1 MFPQFS
7 NLKELMTRFSDDT
20 VCRKYLE
27 EQRWKGEPVCP
38 HCGAYK
44 PYRLKDGKAFRCAD
58 RFCKKDFSV
67 TVGTMFE
74 NTKIPLSTWFAAMYL
89 NMSHKK
95 GISSCQLARD
105 LAITQRSAW
114 FLLHRIREMV
124 KPHTDPMLTDHVM
137 IDETYC
143 GGKEKNKSKFKRLQL
158 VNGEREP
165 EKTPVFGLVQKDGIG
180 ILRVVADAKGETL
193 RPIINELVD
202 KGATVVSDGATVHS
216 SLETEYKAHVI
227 INHSA
232 GEYARDGFT
241 TNHIESVFALL
252 KRTVYGTYHQ
262 VSPKHLQ
269 RYCVEVSHRYNTR
282 KEDDNSR
289 VIAALRNPNGRLT
302 YAQLIGKTNILAK

>member
-1 MFPQFS
+1 MFAQFK
-7 NLKELMTRFSDDT
+7 NLKELMTRFSDDD
-20 VCRKYLE
+20 VCRAYLE
-27 EQRWKGEPVCP
+27 EQRWKGKPTCP
-38 HCGAYK
+38 HCGATRPYK
-44 PYRLKDGKAFRCAD
+44 LKDGKAYRCSS

-74 NTKIPLSTWFAAMYL
+74 NTKTPLSTWFAAIYL

-105 LAITQRSAW
+105 LGITQRTAW

-124 KPHTDPMLTDHVM
+124 KPKAEPVLTEHVM

-158 VNGEREP
+158 VNGERQV
-165 EKTPVFGLVQKDGIG
+165 EKTPVFGLVQKGG
-180 ILRVVADAKGETL
+180 LGVLRVVADAKGETL
-193 RPIINELVD
+193 RPIINELID
-202 KGATVVSDGATVHS
+202 KDATVVTDGATVHS
-216 SLETEYKAHVI
+216 SLEKEYKAHVI
-227 INHSA
+227 INHAA

-269 RYCVEVSHRYNTR
+269 RYCTEVSHRYNTR
-282 KEDDNSR
+282 KELDCIR
-289 VIAALRNPNGRLT
+289 FTGVLQNPNGRLT
-302 YAQLIGKTNILAK
+302 YAQLIGKTNNLAS